1 MTEDRAKKVEGVING
16 TEFFHVQRKN
26 EDFVSAVIRAG
37 GDDCKVTKVEVEEI
51 IAKMKNTGPKTEN
64 KTVDTVKE
72 SVLEITSIQKLAIAV

>member
-1 MTEDRAKKVEGVING
+1 MTEDRAKEVEGVING

-37 GDDCKVTKVEVEEI
+37 SECNITKTEVEEI
-51 IAKMKNTGPKTEN
+51 IAKMKNRKTEN

-72 SVLEITSIQKLAIAV
+72 SVLEMTSIQKLAKAG